1 MFPKKRNMYYFI
13 KNIQEIPL
21 NTDVDISAFQKET
34 VIKIYFED
42 DADIRKEKEYETD
55 VGDIDEKSEEERKE
69 LIRNLAKVFK

>member
-13 KNIQEIPL
+13 KNIQKIPL